1 MVALAAVPSVPP
13 AEMTLSGFASTTGYQ
28 QKSFQLETTNA
39 KAWEVVTLRV
49 PLASVA
55 SPLAAICVPVLPQRL
70 DLVECPVRWRA

>member
-1 MVALAAVPSVPP
+1 
-13 AEMTLSGFASTTGYQ
+13 MTLSGFASTTGYQ

-55 SPLAAICVPVLPQRL
+55 SPLPAICVPVLPQRL